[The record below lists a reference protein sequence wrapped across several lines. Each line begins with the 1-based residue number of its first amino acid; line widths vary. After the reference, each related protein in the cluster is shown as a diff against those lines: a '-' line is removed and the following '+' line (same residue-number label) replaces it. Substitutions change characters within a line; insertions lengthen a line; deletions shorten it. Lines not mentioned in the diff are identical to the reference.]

1 MKSMQNKM
9 YRMMIGAVMAVLMVC
24 AAFMISTPLTAEATT
39 IPPTPTVSSNV
50 SGWDTRDPD
59 AQIND
64 SDRSIAYILIID
76 YINSM
81 KARYDLTDES
91 LRKIDEIFYQANVY
105 IANTTMTVRQLQAY
119 VVTVEKNL
127 DSVPE
132 QTIPSTTSDFLFLC
146 NEVPVTN
153 AKYGQPTT
161 LTLALI
167 NLGKEGVTD
176 VVITPTVSTKVSE
189 WPFVIQTA
197 TDARMIAALPAADSV
212 EQSYALRQEVSWD
225 FVVAADAMTGTYPLT
240 FHVKYYR
247 NGAIEDTDLTTYI
260 NITGAP
266 ESGTLESLTP
276 ITGNTSTPRIIVTGF
291 TTDPAEVYAGD
302 TFNLTI
308 DVQNTS
314 SQTAV
319 SNIQFDLAAAQA
331 GDDKDTTYEAFLPT
345 SGSATIYV
353 DRIAPGATTQISIE
367 MTARSDLTQKPYVI
381 EVKANYE
388 DELFNK
394 YQADSN
400 LSIPVKQNAR
410 VDTGEA
416 DVLPGSIAVG
426 GSTNIMFSVYNM
438 GKTTL
443 YNVQVT
449 FEGDT
454 ISGGNTFI
462 GKIEP
467 GATGNVDA
475 MVDGIA
481 PTMDEGYITAVVSYE
496 DESGNVSTLEKEIML
511 YVYEENYD
519 SFGEGDFFDDPMM
532 GDYEDMDG
540 GGLAIGWII
549 AIVAAVVVVVAVI
562 VVIIVVKKKKKKA
575 DLLKDLEDIESLD
588 DEN

>member
-1 MKSMQNKM
+1 
-9 YRMMIGAVMAVLMVC
+9 MITGALTAALAVC
-24 AAFMISTPLTAEATT
+24 AAFMISTPMVAGATT

-50 SGWDTRDPD
+50 SGWETRDPN
-59 AQIND
+59 AQIDD

-91 LRKIDEIFYQANVY
+91 LRRIDEIFYQANVY
-105 IANTTMTVRQLQAY
+105 IANTTMTVGQLRDY
-119 VVTVEKNL
+119 VATVESNL
-127 DSVPE
+127 GNVPA
-132 QTIPSTTSDFLFLC
+132 QSIPSTTSGFLFLC
-146 NEVPVTN
+146 NEMPVTD
-153 AKYGQPTT
+153 ARYGQQTT
-161 LTLALI
+161 LTLSMI

-176 VVITPTVSTKVSE
+176 VVVTPKVSTKVSE
-189 WPFVIQTA
+189 WPFVIQTPS
-197 TDARMIAALPAADSV
+197 DARMIAALPAADSV

-225 FVVAADAMTGTYPLT
+225 FLVASDAMTGTYPLT

-247 NGAIEDTDLTTYI
+247 NGGVEETDLTTYI

-266 ESGTLESLTP
+266 ESGTLDSLTP
-276 ITGNTSTPRIIVTGF
+276 VAGNTSTPRIIVTGF
-291 TTDPAEVYAGD
+291 TTDPTEVYAGD

-314 SQTAV
+314 SHTAI

-345 SGSATIYV
+345 SGSATVYV
-353 DRIAPGATTQISIE
+353 DRIEPGATAQISIE

-381 EVKANYE
+381 EVNANYE
-388 DELFNK
+388 DELFNN
-394 YQADSN
+394 YQASTN

-410 VDTGEA
+410 VDTSEA
-416 DVLPGSIAVG
+416 DVLPESISVG

-443 YNVQVT
+443 YNVQVA

-454 ISGGNTFI
+454 VAGGNTYI

-481 PTMDEGYITAVVSYE
+481 PTMDEGYITAVISYE
-496 DESGNVSTLEKEIML
+496 DEAGNVSTLEKEIML
-511 YVYEENYD
+511 YVYEDSYD
-519 SFGEGDFFDDPMM
+519 SFAEGDFMFDDPMM
-532 GDYEDMDG
+532 GEGGDMGEG
-540 GGLAIGWII
+540 GGLSTGWII
-549 AIVAAVVVVVAVI
+549 AIVAAVVVVVVVV

-575 DLLKDLEDIESLD
+575 AELLKDLEDIESLD
-588 DEN
+588 DEI

>member
-1 MKSMQNKM
+1 
-9 YRMMIGAVMAVLMVC
+9 MMTGIVTMALAVC
-24 AAFMISTPLTAEATT
+24 AVFVLAGPLAAEATT
-39 IPPTPTVSSNV
+39 IPPTPTVSSNI
-50 SGWDTRDPD
+50 SGWETRDPN
-59 AQIND
+59 AQITD

-81 KARYDLTDES
+81 KARYDLTEES

-105 IANTTMTVRQLQAY
+105 IANTTMTVNQLRDY
-119 VVTVEKNL
+119 VASVEANL
-127 DSVPE
+127 GSVPG
-132 QTIPSTTSDFLFLC
+132 QSIPSTTSGFLFLC

-161 LTLALI
+161 LTLAII

-176 VVITPTVSTKVSE
+176 VVVTPNVSTKVSE

-212 EQSYALRQEVSWD
+212 EQSYALRQDVTWD
-225 FVVAADAMTGTYPLT
+225 FVVAKDAMTGTYPLT

-247 NGAIEDTDLTTYI
+247 NGAVEETDLTTYM

-266 ESGTLESLTP
+266 ESGTLESLAP
-276 ITGNTSTPRIIVTGF
+276 ATGNTSTPRIVVTGF
-291 TTDPAEVYAGD
+291 STDPAEVFAGD

-308 DVQNTS
+308 DIQNTS
-314 SQTAV
+314 AQTAV

-345 SGSATIYV
+345 SGSATVYV

-388 DELFNK
+388 DETFNK
-394 YQADSN
+394 YQASTN
-400 LSIPVKQNAR
+400 LSIPVKQIAR
-410 VDTGEA
+410 VDTSEA
-416 DVLPGSIAVG
+416 DVLPESIAVG

-443 YNVQVT
+443 YNVQVA

-454 ISGGNTFI
+454 VAGGNMFV

-467 GATGNVDA
+467 GATGNVDV

-481 PTMDEGYITAVVSYE
+481 PTMDEGYITAIVSYE
-496 DESGNVSTLEKEIML
+496 DEAGNVSTLEKEIML

-519 SFGEGDFFDDPMM
+519 SFAEEGFYDDFMMGEEGDM
-532 GDYEDMDG
+532 G
-540 GGLAIGWII
+540 GGLSAGWII
-549 AIVAAVVVVVAVI
+549 AIIAAVVAVVVVI
-562 VVIIVVKKKKKKA
+562 VVIIIVKKKKKKA

-588 DEN
+588 D